1 MSIPPFRFN
10 EQLATV
16 SSAQTTGMFEEDVGF
31 ALGHFAED
39 DDVFGVLGRM
49 LVYYLV
55 GDYRVGGWGLT
66 TSNS

>member
-1 MSIPPFRFN
+1 
-10 EQLATV
+10 
-16 SSAQTTGMFEEDVGF
+16 MFEEDVGF

-55 GDYRVGGWGLT
+55 GDYRVDGWGLT